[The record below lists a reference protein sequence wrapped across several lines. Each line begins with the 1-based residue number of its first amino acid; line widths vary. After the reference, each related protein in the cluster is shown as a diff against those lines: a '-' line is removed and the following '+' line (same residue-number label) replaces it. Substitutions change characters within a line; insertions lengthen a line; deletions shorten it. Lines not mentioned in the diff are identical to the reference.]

1 LFSVFGWGQVNI
13 TPTRTDVSGFASW
26 IDTDISGSTYVQL
39 LQATSST
46 ISPVMDF
53 NSYTGESLNFKART
67 FGGTTAAEII
77 LTVWISTDN
86 GGNWTNL
93 GTRTPLSSTLVAQ
106 APFDLSSYSGTQVK
120 IKFTV
125 AGTSNAIGVGI
136 DEISISGF
144 STTTPSIT
152 VTPSSRTGFTYVSG
166 SGPSAEQSLTVSG
179 SNLTTNLVV
188 TPSTNYE
195 ISSTTGSGFG
205 SSVSL
210 TPTTGTVPNTTIYVR
225 LKAGLAVA
233 NYNSENIAAT
243 STGATTKNVACS
255 GSVTAAA
262 SGCNELFISEYGEG
276 SSNNKYIEIY
286 NPTASTI
293 TLTGNYDLAV
303 YANGSATATSTIALT
318 GTIAAYGTFVLNNAT
333 AITADQISGSLT
345 FNGDDAVALRKAS
358 VLIDVIGL
366 IGTDPGAEWGT
377 GLTST
382 ATNTLIRKS
391 TIQNGDS
398 NGSDT
403 FDPATEWNG
412 YAVDTWTYVGTH
424 ESICDP
430 NPIITVSPTSL
441 TGFTFILATGPSAE
455 QTFTA
460 SGSKL
465 TANMVITPPT
475 DFEISTTSG
484 SGFGSSI
491 TLTPTS
497 GTVAATTIYVRLK
510 AGLAVASYNS
520 ENITATSA
528 AATTKNISCS
538 GTVTQPTITSATTA
552 LSGFTYTVGTGP
564 SANQNFTVSG
574 SNLSANLVVI
584 APTNYEIAT
593 SSGGVYGTT
602 LSYTPSL
609 GIVSSQIIY
618 IRLKSGLA
626 INSYNE
632 SISITSTN
640 AATKTITLSG
650 AVTGNLESDIIT
662 ANGESATVSSL
673 ENDAT
678 ITTTADGTQVW
689 QFTIRDGG
697 SDLTDA
703 DNLQT
708 IVNSIVFSQ
717 NLGNAIDVWSDAI
730 QAVALFNGTT
740 KIADGVVSTNQ
751 ITFTGDPLIS
761 VPDNGSVT
769 LTVRLSVQINP
780 NNTGGNLDGDDFVF
794 NISNANVTTSAS
806 GSGFSSFTA
815 ANSINGQNVLSV
827 VASKLVF
834 TQQPTSTGIGSP
846 MTTVKV
852 SATDANGNID
862 LGYSGIVSIT
872 STGTMTSSPRIASA
886 VAGVSSFTSI
896 IHSVVGTGL
905 TLEATATGLTLAMST
920 PFDINTSTVFKP
932 GELLFVGYDG
942 QVSGSGANDEYLIA
956 TLVDIAPGTSFTI
969 VNARYEAGAAAN
981 VRTDKWGGGGDN
993 PAEAPYTAVITY
1005 KSTNTSSIPA
1015 GSVLAF
1021 TTDGSANWFS
1031 AVNVVTG
1038 TTSNN
1043 RTTDFS
1049 GVTDNTF
1056 SPNIS
1061 VTGSDSDQIY
1071 LLQGSFTS
1079 DGTIDANQANYTLNG
1094 TLLHGLTNAV
1104 AWVPLTSACSG
1115 SDAGGITR
1123 ESRLPITLTCFSVE
1137 NTVSNA
1143 QSGFYKNNQVH
1154 GTSVSPVT
1162 KRAIIQSVSISGNW
1176 TFSSGRYT
1184 KDPSSLIATR
1194 AEATYY
1200 IGTSNSPG
1208 QWVGNVDTNWFNC
1221 ANWEGLVVPD
1231 VTTDVTVDSNS
1242 SKNSTISYLATYSE
1256 NYQDLAVCNNLTIS
1270 TKQVILEASTNNK
1283 LEVHGNV
1290 IINSTGTL
1298 DMDDNNDSNAD
1309 GQMYLYGNWTNNLNS
1324 LPTTNF
1330 LEGNGTVH
1338 FLGSTTQVI
1347 NNNVHSNPEE
1357 FANVVLGNDFDTSIS
1372 NNLIAN
1378 GDLTVNAGKIVTV
1391 SPSDYLKVQNG
1402 LKNNGTVNI
1411 LSDDYSQ
1418 TGSLVQINDTNTNIG
1433 DIKFER
1439 TSTVILNTDYTYWSS
1454 PVLDQTLL
1462 QVSPNTFLDKFYVYN
1477 ASIEDWE
1484 NVTDPVTYKM
1494 VAGKGYIFL
1503 GPKTYTAPSLFKATF
1518 IGKPNNGKIE
1528 IPIVFNLGAPEGTSN
1543 LIGNPYPSA
1552 IDADKFLDFN
1562 KTVIDGTI
1570 YFWTHNT
1577 KRQNRDNF
1585 NITDPVTG
1593 EIIGTTAGSGTL
1605 AYTSDDYASYNLLG
1619 GVGTSMAPS
1628 GSTGGVNANI
1638 PNGKIAAGQAF
1649 FTTSKLVSGN
1659 AIFNNSMRIDNL
1671 GKIMDN
1677 SQFFKTR
1684 NPKTKTTTFEK
1695 HRIWLNLTNT
1705 QGAFKQTLIG
1715 YITDATN
1722 EYDSRFDG
1730 ESFDGNEF
1738 VDFYSINQEKNL
1750 VIQGRALPFDEN
1762 DQVPLG
1768 FRTTIEGAFTIKI
1781 DQADGVLTNQA
1792 VFIEDKLTNSI
1803 FDLRSGPFTFNTVAG
1818 TFNDRFVLRYTNKTL
1833 GTIDLETFE
1842 NQVLVSNKNKQ
1853 IKINSKAVTID
1864 KVVVYDL
1871 LGRLLFKKDKVNSNE
1886 FSVLN
1891 LISNSETLLVKV
1903 TLQNGETVTRKI
1915 LY

>member
-1 LFSVFGWGQVNI
+1 MRLKLLLIIFLFSVFGWGQVNI

-441 TGFTFILATGPSAE
+441 TGFTYILATGPSAE

-528 AATTKNISCS
+528 SATTKNISCS

-574 SNLSANLVVI
+574 SNLSANLVVT

-602 LSYTPSL
+602 LSYAPSS

-650 AVTGNLESDIIT
+650 TVTGNLESDIIT

-678 ITTTADGTQVW
+678 ITTTADGIQVW

-697 SDLTDA
+697 SDLTDS

-717 NLGNAIDVWSDAI
+717 NTGNQIDDWSDAI
-730 QAVALFNGTT
+730 QAVALFNGIT
-740 KIADGVVSTNQ
+740 KIGDGVVSTNQ
-751 ITFTGDPLIS
+751 ITFTGSPLIS

-794 NISNANVTTSAS
+794 NITNANVTTSAS

-815 ANSINGQNVLSV
+815 TNSINGQNVLSV
-827 VASKLVF
+827 VATKLVF
-834 TQQPTSTGIGSP
+834 TQQPTSTGLGSP
-846 MTTVKV
+846 MSMVKV
-852 SATDANGNID
+852 TATDINGNVDIEFTRT
-862 LGYSGIVSIT
+862 VSVT
-872 STGTMTSSPRIASA
+872 STGSVNSVTPVQAAVGIATFSSI
-886 VAGVSSFTSI
+886 V
-896 IHSVVGTGL
+896 HSVVGTGL
-905 TLEATATGLTLAMST
+905 TLSATATGLTSVTSTTFNITEQTVLVKGDLAILSVNT
-920 PFDINTSTVFKP
+920 NTGNGDDQIAFVCFKDINPGTKIYLTDNGYERQFAGEWGGTEGLVSITRTGSTLTKGTIIVFQSTISGGNVTDAIHYDIYTCGSIDSNWDKTAIS
-932 GELLFVGYDG
+932 GGSIGGFNLNSDDDVWIMQGGTWTNSTAHHSTYDG
-942 QVSGSGANDEYLIA
+942 NVLYGWTESGWNTQVGLGLCLNGSGDADDCTRWSTIYPSLECYNTVAPVGAGKVKFNDPNNPDFSMLTNGKLDWIALI
-956 TLVDIAPGTSFTI
+956 
-969 VNARYEAGAAAN
+969 N
-981 VRTDKWGGGGDN
+981 
-993 PAEAPYTAVITY
+993 
-1005 KSTNTSSIPA
+1005 NT
-1015 GSVLAF
+1015 
-1021 TTDGSANWFS
+1021 ANWDTYS
-1031 AVNVVTG
+1031 
-1038 TTSNN
+1038 
-1043 RTTDFS
+1043 
-1049 GVTDNTF
+1049 DNT
-1056 SPNIS
+1056 
-1061 VTGSDSDQIY
+1061 TY
-1071 LLQGSFTS
+1071 
-1079 DGTIDANQANYTLNG
+1079 
-1094 TLLHGLTNAV
+1094 
-1104 AWVPLTSACSG
+1104 
-1115 SDAGGITR
+1115 DAGGYNY
-1123 ESRLPITLTCFSVE
+1123 LG
-1137 NTVSNA
+1137 NTACPAMTIASDTYVN
-1143 QSGFYKNNQVH
+1143 GK
-1154 GTSVSPVT
+1154 
-1162 KRAIIQSVSISGNW
+1162 W
-1176 TFSSGRYT
+1176 TG
-1184 KDPSSLIATR
+1184 KK
-1194 AEATYY
+1194 
-1200 IGTSNSPG
+1200 
-1208 QWVGNVDTNWFNC
+1208 DTNWFNC
-1221 ANWEGLVVPD
+1221 GNWDTLVVPD
-1231 VTTDVTVDSNS
+1231 ETVDVLIGDNIFDHQAIIDATAPFANS
-1242 SKNSTISYLATYSE
+1242 QGSIAKAK
-1256 NYQDLAVCNNLTIS
+1256 NLTI
-1270 TKQVILEASTNNK
+1270 TGEKVELVANVNNK
-1283 LEVHGNV
+1283 LEVHGNLL
-1290 IINSTGTL
+1290 ISTAGAL
-1298 DMDDNNDSNAD
+1298 DMDDSTTAVD
-1309 GQMYLYGNWTNNLNS
+1309 GQLYLYGNWTNNR
-1324 LPTTNF
+1324 TIADF
-1330 LEGNGTVH
+1330 QEGNGTVH
-1338 FLGSTTQVI
+1338 FLGSAAQII
-1347 NNNVHSNPEE
+1347 NNNVHTNPEE
-1357 FANVVLGNDFDTSIS
+1357 FPNVVLDNDFDTSIS
-1372 NNLIAN
+1372 NNLIVN
-1378 GDLTVNAGKIVTV
+1378 GELIVNAGKTV
-1391 SPSDYLKVQNG
+1391 SVSPNDYLKIQDG
-1402 LKNNGTVNI
+1402 LINNGTVNI
-1411 LSDDYSQ
+1411 LTNDFSQ
-1418 TGSLVQINDTNTNIG
+1418 SGSLVQINDTDTNSGNITF
-1433 DIKFER
+1433 KR
-1439 TSTVILNTDYTYWSS
+1439 RVPVIRSRDYTYWSS
-1454 PVLDQTLL
+1454 PVLGQDLYNF
-1462 QVSPNTFLDKFYVYN
+1462 SSNTPTDMFYSFN
-1477 ASIEDWE
+1477 SAILPEDWQQ
-1484 NVTDPVTYKM
+1484 VTTSSAM
-1494 VAGKGYIFL
+1494 VKGIGYCIYGEQISGIPPGFFDGIFV
-1503 GPKTYTAPSLFKATF
+1503 
-1518 IGKPNNGKIE
+1518 GKPNNGFISV
-1528 IPIVFNLGAPEGTSN
+1528 PIIWNNDPLGTSN

-1552 IDADKFLDFN
+1552 IDADEFLFVN
-1562 KTVIDGTI
+1562 KDVIEGTI

-1577 KRQNRDNF
+1577 DLQTRN
-1585 NITDPVTG
+1585 V
-1593 EIIGTTAGSGTL
+1593 IIASGASPGSGNL
-1605 AYTSDDYASYNLLG
+1605 AYTSHDYASYN
-1619 GVGTSMAPS
+1619 
-1628 GSTGGVNANI
+1628 STGGTTGTGESAISDPSHLVEPDYGKK

-1649 FTTSKLVSGN
+1649 FTTSLLANGN
-1659 AIFNNSMRIDNL
+1659 VIFNNSMRLSGDTVPAIL
-1671 GKIMDN
+1671 DN

-1705 QGAFKQTLIG
+1705 QGAFKQTLVG

-1722 EYDSRFDG
+1722 EYDTRFDG
-1730 ESFDGNEF
+1730 ETFDGNEF

-1750 VIQGRALPFDEN
+1750 VIQGRALPFVEN

-1768 FRTTIEGAFTIKI
+1768 FRTSITGAFTIKI

-1792 VFIEDKLTNSI
+1792 VFIEDKLTNTI
-1803 FDLRSGPFTFNTVAG
+1803 FDLRRGPFTFNTVAG

-1833 GTIDLETFE
+1833 GTIDLETLE

-1853 IKINSKAVTID
+1853 ININSKAVAID
-1864 KVVVYDL
+1864 RVVVYDL
-1871 LGRLLFKKDKVNSNE
+1871 LGRQLFQKDKVNGNE